1 MSCSQL
7 ARTSHLGSVGPPI
20 SLPWGRV
27 RFFTTPACF
36 HYPSHSTNLWKAFL
50 PLYFVNFLFSRAHS
64 TKFCI
69 LYFCLRKSFFRLHW
83 RWNSEVCGHRH
94 QVESPDL
101 LFSSSFPDSLLN
113 PAFKSSANKEDQ
125 IWSAKAGNFQLNFDV
140 QLTTIR
146 KLCFRYLGC
155 WTAPE
160 YNQIIFFP
168 ERIFLGTLLR
178 KSWPREQFCLVVS
191 TMGFQSLSFEFTKN
205 SSSNENDIVL
215 NFRVIYGYRQLWVG
229 LKYSSSNSLGRRR
242 CPWKASG
249 KYPKICCFRFQ
260 CNT

>member
-20 SLPWGRV
+20 SLPRGRV

-36 HYPSHSTNLWKAFL
+36 HSPSHSTNSWRAFL

-125 IWSAKAGNFQLNFDV
+125 IWSAKAGNFQINFDV

-178 KSWPREQFCLVVS
+178 KSWPREQFC
-191 TMGFQSLSFEFTKN
+191 GGINHGIPIFIFW
-205 SSSNENDIVL
+205 
-215 NFRVIYGYRQLWVG
+215 IYQ
-229 LKYSSSNSLGRRR
+229 K
-242 CPWKASG
+242 P
-249 KYPKICCFRFQ
+249 Q
-260 CNT
+260 